1 MATNESASPAPAIQ
15 PERAFTRLMRKQWV
29 DKTLAVLACIPF
41 VIPFVVALE
50 KFSFD
55 IPNTV
60 FILQISLCALTLL
73 IRRTPVRVTTDPLLW
88 LLTLLATYWG
98 FLTIGNWTS
107 GIHVAPR
114 WVTDVLAITSLVIVV
129 WARISLGRN
138 IGLVPAQR
146 NIVTDGAYRFVRH
159 PIYTAVFFS
168 TVATALENYSRVNAV
183 LFSLGILWWI
193 IKSLVEENFLRKDPE
208 YAAYLQ
214 RVRWRWIPGII

>member
-1 MATNESASPAPAIQ
+1 MDETASPTAIDQ
-15 PERAFTRLMRKQWV
+15 RQGSFTRFFRKQWV

-41 VIPFVVALE
+41 LIPLAIALQ
-50 KFSFD
+50 KFRFD
-55 IPNTV
+55 IPNSV
-60 FILQISLCALTLL
+60 YVVEISLCALTML
-73 IRRTPVRVTTDPLLW
+73 IRRTPVRVTKDPLLW
-88 LLTLLATYWG
+88 LLTLVATYWG
-98 FLTIGNWTS
+98 FLTIGYWTP
-107 GIHVAPR
+107 GIQLAPR
-114 WVTDVLAITSLVIVV
+114 WTTDSLAIISLIIVV

-168 TVATALENYSRVNAV
+168 IAAAALDTYSRINTV
-183 LFSLGILWWI
+183 LFGLGIFWWI

-214 RVRWRWIPGII
+214 RVRWRWIPGLL